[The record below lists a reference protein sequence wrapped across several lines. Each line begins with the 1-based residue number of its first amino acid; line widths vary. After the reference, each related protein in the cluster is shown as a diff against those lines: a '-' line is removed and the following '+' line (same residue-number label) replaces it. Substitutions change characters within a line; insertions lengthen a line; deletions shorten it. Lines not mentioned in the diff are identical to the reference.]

1 MNECY
6 YSAVESK
13 KLQENLT
20 TEKMKPTTVSRRLR
34 TGDRLSEIKQRLKSS
49 VLSRRLKAIVRF
61 EHSIQQSTA
70 CSIRAVTLVRLHCF
84 DLLSVP

>member
-20 TEKMKPTTVSRRLR
+20 TEKNETNDSVTQVKNGRQTVRDQTTAEEQCLEPSFE
-34 TGDRLSEIKQRLKSS
+34 GDCTI
-49 VLSRRLKAIVRF
+49 
-61 EHSIQQSTA
+61 
-70 CSIRAVTLVRLHCF
+70 
-84 DLLSVP
+84 